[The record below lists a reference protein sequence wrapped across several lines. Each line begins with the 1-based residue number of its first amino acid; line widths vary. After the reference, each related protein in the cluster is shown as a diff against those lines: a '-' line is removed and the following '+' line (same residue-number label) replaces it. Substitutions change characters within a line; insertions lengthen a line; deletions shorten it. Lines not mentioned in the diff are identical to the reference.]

1 VDGCTDVPT
10 DIRPFPPIMLL
21 GQLGGVNLMKN
32 AFETEMETSQVN
44 RRQLPIGW
52 GYQSGQV
59 DVT

>member
-1 VDGCTDVPT
+1 
-10 DIRPFPPIMLL
+10 
-21 GQLGGVNLMKN
+21 MKN